1 MVSARN
7 RKGSRMFSLM
17 ALAVLR
23 FITSS
28 FVRQIAVLVLLKA
41 RVSTIGI
48 LNEHSVPLLRV
59 YHDCKRG
66 Y

>member
-1 MVSARN
+1 
-7 RKGSRMFSLM
+7 MFSLM